1 MGDVPSG
8 RNVHGAEHP
17 PLTLGTAG
25 HIDHGKTAL
34 ITRLTGK
41 NTDRL
46 REEQERGISIELGY
60 AELALPSGGRLSV
73 VDVPG
78 HERFVRAMV
87 AGATGIDLFLLVIA
101 ADDGV
106 MPQTAEH
113 LAIIELLGVRDG
125 VIALTKADLV
135 DEELLGLASEDVREF
150 LDGTSFAA
158 CEMVTVSARDG
169 RGLDELLAALERVA
183 DRAETGRRTGPA
195 RLPVDRVFPLKGIG
209 TVVTGTLWAGEI
221 TAGDTLTVEP
231 GGVRAAVRSVQV
243 HDHEAEVVHAGSRVG
258 VNLRGL
264 DRDEVRRGDWLA
276 GSELAGLAGR
286 RFDAWVSV
294 LPGGRPLRSGDQ
306 VRLHHG
312 TAQYLARVA
321 PLEGREIAAGSAA
334 AAVVRLD
341 APALALS
348 HDRFIIRSLSPVAT
362 IAGGEVLLAGAQRWH
377 ARERHAA
384 YLEAVRAGDAA
395 AAVRALARDRGS
407 QGVTQDDLTAA
418 GFAAARAR
426 KALTAAVAGGE
437 LEELPVAGG
446 VGGERWFSAGTPAAL
461 RAALLAGATERA
473 AARPER
479 PFTGAAELAALVP
492 ALPAA
497 DAARLLQSMVE
508 AGDLVAGE
516 GGFAPAGAGVLG
528 DEQAA
533 LAEKL
538 LDRLAS
544 EPFAPPTLAVLA
556 EGLRRP
562 PRELGQILD
571 VLARRGDVARVD
583 KDLWFARGAVD
594 EARAALLTRLE
605 GAGEVTIAGFR
616 DALGCGRRNA
626 QALLEYFDREGLTL
640 RRGDVRVAR
649 RRRS

>member
-1 MGDVPSG
+1 VAGSPQDATPQPG
-8 RNVHGAEHP
+8 GAA

-46 REEQERGISIELGY
+46 REERERGISIELGY
-60 AELALPSGGRLSV
+60 AELELPAGARLSV

-78 HERFVRAMV
+78 HERFVRTMV
-87 AGATGIDLFLLVIA
+87 AGATGVDLFLLVIA

-106 MPQTAEH
+106 MPQTREH

-125 VIALTKADLV
+125 VVALTKADLV
-135 DEELLGLASEDVREF
+135 DEELLELAEEEVREF
-150 LDGTSFAA
+150 LEGTPFAG
-158 CEMVTVSARDG
+158 CELVTVSAKDG
-169 RGLDELLAALERVA
+169 RGLDDLLAALERAA
-183 DRAETGRRTGPA
+183 DRAEAGRHAGPA

-209 TVVTGTLWAGEI
+209 TVVTGTLWSGEVK
-221 TAGDTLTVEP
+221 AGDGLVVVP
-231 GGVRAAVRSVQV
+231 GGARAAVRSVQV

-264 DRDEVRRGDWLA
+264 DRDDVTRGSWLA
-276 GSELAGLAGR
+276 APEVAGLAGR
-286 RFDAWVSV
+286 RFDAWVTV
-294 LPGGRPLRSGDQ
+294 LPGARPLRSGDQ

-321 PLEGREIAAGSAA
+321 PLEGREIAPGASAP
-334 AAVVRLD
+334 AVVRLD
-341 APALALS
+341 ADALALP
-348 HDRFIIRSLSPVAT
+348 HDRFIVRSLSPVAT
-362 IAGGEVLLAGAQRWH
+362 LAGGEVLLAGAQRWH

-384 YLEAVRAGDAA
+384 FLSSVRSGDPRAA
-395 AAVRALARDRGS
+395 LRALAEDRG
-407 QGVTQDDLTAA
+407 QHGLTREDLTAA
-418 GFAAARAR
+418 GFAPGRAA
-426 KALTAAVAGGE
+426 KALDAAVADGE
-437 LEELPVAGG
+437 LEELTPAG
-446 VGGERWFSAGTPAAL
+446 SAGAVRWLGAGVPAAL
-461 RAALLAGATERA
+461 RAALLTGAAERA

-479 PFTGAAELAALVP
+479 PFSSAAELAALVP

-497 DAARLLQSMVE
+497 DVGLLLQSMVE
-508 AGDLVAGE
+508 AGELVAGE
-516 GGFAPAGAGVLG
+516 GGYAPAGAGVLG

-533 LAEKL
+533 LAEQIL
-538 LDRLAS
+538 VRLAA
-544 EPFAPPTLAVLA
+544 EPMAPPTLALLA

-571 VLARRGDVARVD
+571 VLARRGDAVRVD
-583 KDLWFARGAVD
+583 KDLWFARGAV
-594 EARAALLTRLE
+594 EGAREVLLGLLE
-605 GAGEVTIAGFR
+605 SAGEVTLAGFR
-616 DALGCGRRNA
+616 DAAGCGRRNA